1 MQNVEYKIEK
11 NKLVITV
18 DLSKRLGP
26 SKSGKT
32 NIIATT
38 AGNVAVGNEGVK
50 LGLNVYIPVSA
61 ESKDK

>member
-1 MQNVEYKIEK
+1 MQNVEHKIEK
-11 NKLVITV
+11 NKLIITV

-38 AGNVAVGNEGVK
+38 AGNVAVGTDGIK
-50 LGLNVYIPVSA
+50 FGLNVYVPVTGDG
-61 ESKDK
+61 KTK

>member
-1 MQNVEYKIEK
+1 MENVEYKIEK

-32 NIIATT
+32 EMIATT
-38 AGNVAVGNEGVK
+38 KGNTTLGTADGIK
-50 LGLNVYIPVSA
+50 FGLNVYAP
-61 ESKDK
+61 SKAK